1 MLELHVLSNY
11 LVMILSPQLY
21 PSPCLHQFKGA
32 LTSGLAQKQGRGL
45 AGQSLS
51 SVFIC
56 SWNACKQR
64 ALFVP
69 SQWGVLKKAWEFL
82 KRGIG
87 FPRELCFS
95 SLVNISR
102 RGQQSA
108 LGISRCV
115 YQPPE
120 DYLDILA
127 AASAAAGGRIG
138 LPPDPYDPMQTQPQ
152 PQGRSGR
159 DSGEEWL

>member
-1 MLELHVLSNY
+1 
-11 LVMILSPQLY
+11 MILSPQLY
-21 PSPCLHQFKGA
+21 PSPCLRQFKGA
-32 LTSGLAQKQGRGL
+32 LASGLAQKQGRGL

-69 SQWGVLKKAWEFL
+69 SQWDALKKAWEFL

-87 FPRELCFS
+87 FPRELCFFG
-95 SLVNISR
+95 LVNISR

-108 LGISRCV
+108 LGMSRCV

-127 AASAAAGGRIG
+127 AASAAAGGRGGIG
-138 LPPDPYDPMQTQPQ
+138 LPPDPYDPTQMQ
-152 PQGRSGR
+152 PQGRSG
-159 DSGEEWL
+159 GETAVKNGCRKG